1 VHSTRWRANSFSK
14 KLERAILVDHPWI
27 KSYPDGVRWD
37 AELPLKPVQQLLDD
51 AVRRWADRPAIE
63 FMGRVIGYAEF
74 GDLVNRAAKGLQSL
88 GVGPGVHVGLYLPNT
103 PHYPIAFFAVLK
115 AGGTVVNYSPL
126 DAERVLAHKIEDS
139 ETDFIV
145 TLDLALLYP
154 QVERLLASSR
164 LKQVIW
170 GNLGDYSAQPAAL
183 RAQLQ
188 AAGQLA
194 QVAVADEIIAFAD
207 LLKNDGQYEP
217 HALGDL
223 RQAVVVLQYTGGTTG
238 SPKGAML
245 THANLSSAC
254 AQYLCTTQGNPRV
267 LTEGDE
273 RMLVVLPLFHI
284 YALTVNLLFGVR
296 LGALMVLHARFDL
309 DAVIHDLVAK
319 KISVFAG
326 VPTMYTAMAN
336 HPKVIDGALRSL
348 QFCGSGGAPLPVEV
362 AQRFFDLTGCKL
374 NEGWGMTETSPTGT
388 FTPVH
393 GMRKAGSCGM
403 PLPQIEL
410 KFESLTDR
418 GTSVALGEA
427 GELCIKGPNVMKG
440 YWKNEAATAASMTDD
455 GFFRSG
461 DVARMDSDGFVFIVD
476 RTKDMLLCGG
486 YNVYPR
492 VIEEAIYEH
501 PAVEEVCVIGI
512 PDEYRGQSPKA
523 FIKLKNGALP
533 FTLDELTAFLRTR
546 IGKHEMVQ
554 AMELRAELPKTAV
567 GKLSKM
573 ELVDQEKRK
582 REIDPVVNEPGKTRT

>member
-1 VHSTRWRANSFSK
+1 M
-14 KLERAILVDHPWI
+14 VDHHPWI
-27 KSYPDGVRWD
+27 KNYPDGVHWD
-37 AELPLKPVQQLLDD
+37 AALPLMPVQQLLDD
-51 AVRRWADRPAIE
+51 AVRRWPDNPAIE
-63 FMGRVIGYAEF
+63 FMGRTLSYREF
-74 GDLVNRAAKGLQSL
+74 DALVNRAAKGLQRI

-103 PHYPIAFFAVLK
+103 PHYPIAFFGVLR

-139 ETDFIV
+139 ETDILV
-145 TLDLALLYP
+145 TLDLAALYP
-154 QVERLLASSR
+154 QMARLLGASR
-164 LKQVIW
+164 LRTLIV
-170 GNLGDYSAQPAAL
+170 GNLADYAAQPAGV
-183 RAQLQ
+183 RAHLQ

-194 QVAVADEIIAFAD
+194 PVASDDRHMSFEQ
-207 LLKNDGQYEP
+207 LLANDGAYEP

-223 RQAVVVLQYTGGTTG
+223 RQAIVALQYTGGTTG
-238 SPKGAML
+238 LPKGAML
-245 THANLSSAC
+245 THANLSAAC
-254 AQYLCTTQGNPRV
+254 AQYMATSQGNPRV
-267 LTEGDE
+267 LTEGAE
-273 RMLVVLPLFHI
+273 RALVVLPLFHI

-309 DAVIHDLVAK
+309 DAVVKDLVDK
-319 KISVFAG
+319 RITVFAG
-326 VPTMYTAMAN
+326 VPTMYMAMAN
-336 HPKVIDGALRSL
+336 HPTVKAGGLRSL

-362 AQRFFDLTGCKL
+362 ANRFVELTGCKL

-403 PLPQIEL
+403 PLPNIEL
-410 KFESLTDR
+410 KFESLTEPGR
-418 GTSVALGEA
+418 ESPLGEP

-440 YWKNEAATAASMTDD
+440 YWKNPDATAQAMTAD

-461 DVARMDSDGFVFIVD
+461 DVARMDADGFVYIVD

-486 YNVYPR
+486 FNVYPR

-523 FIKLKNGALP
+523 FIKLKKDAP
-533 FTLDELTAFLRTR
+533 AFTLDALKAFLKDR

-554 AMELRAELPKTAV
+554 AMELRAELPKSPV
-567 GKLSKM
+567 GKLLKK
-573 ELVDQEKRK
+573 ELVAEEAQKRAAA
-582 REIDPVVNEPGKTRT
+582 